1 MKKDLITLFRE
12 YGDKQE
18 VLAKLSESEDLRKY
32 NNSELHI
39 IAAVGDLESPN
50 VTAIAKC
57 MGMTK
62 GGISKNIKKLI
73 KAGLVETYQAD
84 DNNRKMFYKLTVSGM
99 DVYEKHNIAHKNWME
114 RDNAFF
120 ANFSEKE
127 QKVISDFLEKY
138 IEHIDNEIEK
148 RS

>member
-50 VTAIAKC
+50 VTAIAKY

-73 KAGLVETYQAD
+73 KNGLLEAYQVD
-84 DNNRKMFYKLTVSGM
+84 DNNRKIFYKLTDSGM
-99 DVYEKHNIAHKNWME
+99 DVYKKHNIAHQNWME

-120 ANFSEKE
+120 ANFSTEE
-127 QKVISDFLEKY
+127 QNVISDFLEKY
-138 IEHIDNEIEK
+138 IEHLDNEIEK